1 MTQDNLLLAIF
12 DEYKAY
18 SFYAMAS
25 SVYGEPFSN
34 LLIAES
40 NHINALSVHC
50 QYLGIEIPQ
59 NPYEGTTSLP
69 NTLEE
74 VLLVALENENAN
86 LLLYDKL
93 IANEENPMLKDTFY
107 RLQAASFNHHIPAL
121 QNALESLNQTNG
133 ERNFLGSLQ
142 QGKELLEEANLMV
155 ANLQSGNLT
164 QGELEGFLNKLN
176 YSLVGGVIAGAFSA
190 LILNEILNQNK
201 E

>member
-1 MTQDNLLLAIF
+1 MTQNNLLLALL

-18 SFYAMAS
+18 SFYILAAS
-25 SVYGEPFSN
+25 AYGDPFSS
-34 LLIAES
+34 IAMAES
-40 NHINALSVHC
+40 NHINILSMHC
-50 QYLGIEIPQ
+50 QYLGLEVPQ
-59 NPYEGTTSLP
+59 NSYEGNINLP
-69 NTLEE
+69 ATLEE
-74 VLLVALENENAN
+74 TLLVALENENTN

-93 IANEENPMLKDTFY
+93 IANEENPIVKDTFY
-107 RLQAASFNHHIPAL
+107 RLQAASYNHHIPAL
-121 QNALESLNQTNG
+121 EKVLNSLQNTKEQGSL
-133 ERNFLGSLQ
+133 LGNLQ

-176 YSLVGGVIAGAFSA
+176 YSLVGGAIAGSLGA